1 MLELRLLGQFE
12 VQLHGDTVLLPSR
25 PAQSPLAYLALS
37 AGSAHRR
44 EQLAGLFWPDSEEDN
59 ARNSLRHALWR
70 IRKTIEPAQAAFPY
84 LLTDEFAIAF
94 NAGSDY
100 WLDAATLAREGGLAQ
115 ELIESLAVYR
125 GELLPGFYDD
135 WVTLERERLDAV
147 VRHKMRRLLDH
158 LVQQQHWSQV
168 LEWGERWTHPC
179 ACASAASV
187 RRSGRYVFGVVGTE
201 HFAPNVP
208 RRLTAI

>member
-1 MLELRLLGQFE
+1 MLELRLLGQFG
-12 VQLHGDTVLLPSR
+12 VQLDGDTVLLPSR
-25 PAQSPLAYLALS
+25 PAQSLLAYLALS

-70 IRKTIEPAQAAFPY
+70 IRKTIEPKQPAFPY

-100 WLDAATLAREGGLAQ
+100 WLDAAILARESGSAPD
-115 ELIESLAVYR
+115 LIESLAVYR

-147 VRHKMRRLLDH
+147 LRHKMRRLLDL

-168 LEWGERWTHPC
+168 LELGGTLGGPG
-179 ACASAASV
+179 ACAGAWLSGADASA
-187 RRSGRYVFGVVGTE
+187 R
-201 HFAPNVP
+201 
-208 RRLTAI
+208 